1 MDRLALLQR
10 LPLFAELAP
19 EDLEQLALNLQPRC
33 LHQGQIVFNKGDS
46 GTTLMVVTSGT
57 VQIVLPSSDAEPVL
71 LKEIGPGE
79 YFGELSLFDDQPRS
93 ASAVCG
99 TPVELLELDR
109 NILTEY
115 LRGRP
120 HAVIA
125 ILRTMSERL
134 RETNSLLS
142 SSVSRN
148 AVEEAEGQM
157 SWRDKLADRVADF
170 NGSWSFIVGLVI
182 ITLAWI
188 GINSHWLGDTFDS
201 YPYQFYNLF
210 LAILVALQGPLIM
223 MSQNREAVRDRATAA
238 NDYRVNLKNET
249 HIEIILREL
258 RDFRGETR
266 EVVRQMDN
274 RLSAVEKVS

>member
-1 MDRLALLQR
+1 
-10 LPLFAELAP
+10 
-19 EDLEQLALNLQPRC
+19 
-33 LHQGQIVFNKGDS
+33 
-46 GTTLMVVTSGT
+46 MVVASGQ
-57 VQIVLPSSDAEPVL
+57 VQIVLQSADAEPVL

-79 YFGELSLFDDQPRS
+79 YFGELSLFDDKPRS

-120 HAVIA
+120 RAVIA

-148 AVEEAEGQM
+148 AVEDAEDQM

-170 NGSWSFIVGLVI
+170 NGSWSFIVGLLFV
-182 ITLAWI
+182 TLLWT

>member
-1 MDRLALLQR
+1 MDRLALLQK

-19 EDLEQLALNLQPRC
+19 EDLEQLAQNLQPRC
-33 LHQGQIVFNKGDS
+33 LHQGQIVFNQGDS
-46 GTTLMVVTSGT
+46 GTTLMVVASGQ
-57 VQIVLPSSDAEPVL
+57 VQIVLQSADAEPVL

-79 YFGELSLFDDQPRS
+79 YFGELSLFDDKPRS

-120 HAVIA
+120 RAVIA

-142 SSVSRN
+142 SSVSKN

-170 NGSWSFIVGLVI
+170 NGSWSFIVGLLFV
-182 ITLAWI
+182 TLLWT

-258 RDFRGETR
+258 RDFRSETR
-266 EVVRQMDN
+266 EAVRKLDS
-274 RLSAVEKVS
+274 RVCAVEKVS